1 MRQKSMFD
9 SRLSCPQC
17 GSDQLK
23 YQTPQTTQG
32 KSAGII
38 SVAFTT
44 LLALAVILKLDLMGL
59 FIVWMILGA
68 ALVFIPA
75 FVNRRKVYRLKCQH
89 CGHRWTM
96 TTEEWLQAGD
106 TPVRT
111 KPLGPREKE
120 EKRAVVESLI
130 NQIRKM

>member
-1 MRQKSMFD
+1 MDMFD
-9 SRLSCPQC
+9 SRKYCPQC
-17 GSDQLK
+17 GGDQLK
-23 YQTPQTTQG
+23 YQTPQTGQG

-38 SVAFTT
+38 GVAFTT
-44 LLALAVILKLDLMGL
+44 LLALTVILKVDLIGL
-59 FIVWMILGA
+59 LIIWMILGA
-68 ALVFIPA
+68 ALVLIWA
-75 FVNRRKVYRLKCQH
+75 LMNHRKVYRLRCQH
-89 CGHRWTM
+89 CGQQWTM